1 MRNVV
6 ASEPTGKACWVLVL
20 ERSRTQLC
28 LTELFRLLEE
38 SARQG
43 SLGEVVIMSSLVVT
57 ELEGPLR
64 QSGRQSAKQLEMQD
78 SSLRE
83 TGVG

>member
-1 MRNVV
+1 
-6 ASEPTGKACWVLVL
+6 
-20 ERSRTQLC
+20 
-28 LTELFRLLEE
+28 
-38 SARQG
+38 
-43 SLGEVVIMSSLVVT
+43 MSSLVVT